1 MRPFL
6 ALLLLLAGLALAAPP
21 AARAADAPATFTPA
35 QRAEIVAIVRQA
47 LISDPTILRDAVTAL
62 QESESAHRDAAA
74 RSAIAEAGPALTA
87 KAGDPVAGNPN
98 GDVTVVEFYDLR
110 CPYCRRMLP
119 AIDALLHQDPKIR
132 LVYKDIP
139 ILGPASVLGA
149 RAVLAAQR
157 QDGYAR
163 LQAALMHAN
172 PQFTEDSL
180 RTAAQQA
187 GLDWPRL
194 QRDMQDPAIA
204 ARIQANLDLA
214 RQLGID
220 GTPAFVVGK
229 QLIPGAVELAELQ
242 DAVAAARAATAA
254 SR

>member
-1 MRPFL
+1 MMR
-6 ALLLLLAGLALAAPP
+6 LLLAPILAALLALPVRAAEPPP
-21 AARAADAPATFTPA
+21 AFTPA

-47 LISDPTILRDAVTAL
+47 MVADPSILRDAVTAL
-62 QESESAHRDAAA
+62 QESESAHRVAAA

-87 KAGDPVAGNPN
+87 NPGDPVAGNPH

-110 CPYCRRMLP
+110 CPYCRRMIP
-119 AIDALLHQDPKIR
+119 AIDALLKQDPKVR

-163 LQAALMHAN
+163 LQSLLMASN
-172 PQFTEDSL
+172 PQFTEASL
-180 RTAAQQA
+180 HEAATRA
-187 GLDWPRL
+187 GLDWDRL
-194 QRDMQDPAIA
+194 QRDMHDPAVE

-214 RQLGID
+214 RQLGVD
-220 GTPAFVVGK
+220 GTPAFVIGG
-229 QLIPGAVELAELQ
+229 QLLPGAMELADLQ
-242 DAVAAARAATAA
+242 AAVGAARAGNAA
-254 SR
+254 MR